1 MANLSLRELSAI
13 TEVSNPCLSQIE
25 REVVRVVASRWQPR
39 LLVEANGHG
48 QRMMWRVSD
57 FDTDRPG
64 FHNHLWADAFA
75 PHTGQYMSQQRIRL
89 PAESKDTHDDV

>member
-1 MANLSLRELSAI
+1 
-13 TEVSNPCLSQIE
+13 
-25 REVVRVVASRWQPR
+25 
-39 LLVEANGHG
+39 
-48 QRMMWRVSD
+48 MMGRVSD
-57 FDTDRPG
+57 FDTDDPR